1 MNLKIILSLGLTD
14 MIKIGKIMYY
24 FKIKKKNDKIIF

>member
-24 FKIKKKNDKIIF
+24 FKIKKKMIK